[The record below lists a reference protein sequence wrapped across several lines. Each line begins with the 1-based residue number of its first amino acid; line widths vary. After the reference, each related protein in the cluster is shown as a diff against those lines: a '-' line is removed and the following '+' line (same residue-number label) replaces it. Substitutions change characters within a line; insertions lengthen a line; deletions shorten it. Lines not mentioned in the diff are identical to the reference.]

1 MIFVAGTTPPREL
14 DGEPWAPLPPPGKRH
29 KAGPAP
35 YTLIAVGDGAREL
48 LPWLR
53 DPAALL
59 DVDAVLL
66 VNPATGSQA
75 PASIVAWQEL
85 ARRAAAGDLAL
96 AVWASYQAPQ
106 RPRLRHPYDAVW
118 LLQGA
123 TTIAGV
129 DLQVDARALVDWPA
143 GEVLCGPAGEAWDRP
158 PSVKVHARGGFV
170 AVVDTGTPPEAS
182 PALLA
187 ALYGPGALVR
197 GVLAPWR
204 ATTAR
209 PAPPPPAPRPPRPSA
224 APPSPRRRRVG
235 EDARHAAAELDDAID
250 GAEALGRS
258 VVRGV
263 HAGVGLVGEARA
275 LWQRLRVQ
283 RLRG

>member
-1 MIFVAGTTPPREL
+1 VILVAGTTPPREL
-14 DGEPWAPLPPPGKRH
+14 DGEPWAPLPAPGKRRR
-29 KAGPAP
+29 AGPGP
-35 YTLIAVGDGAREL
+35 YTLVAVGDGAREL

-53 DPAALL
+53 EPAALV

-75 PASIVAWQEL
+75 PASIELWQGL

-96 AVWASYQAPQ
+96 GVWASYQAPQ

-118 LLQGA
+118 LLHGA

-129 DLQVDARALVDWPA
+129 DLQVDTRALVDWPA
-143 GEVLCGPAGEAWDRP
+143 GEVLCGPGGEAWDRP
-158 PSVKVHARGGFV
+158 PSVKIHTRGAFV
-170 AVVDTGTPPEAS
+170 AVVDTSTPPEAS

-197 GVLAPWR
+197 GVLAPWKATAAR
-204 ATTAR
+204 AA
-209 PAPPPPAPRPPRPSA
+209 PAAAPPPAPRQPRPSA
-224 APPSPRRRRVG
+224 ARRRRAG
-235 EDARHAAAELDDAID
+235 EEARQAAAELDDVID

-263 HAGVGLVGEARA
+263 HAGAGLVGEARA
-275 LWQRLRVQ
+275 LWQRLKVQ